1 MLSLKRKISLAV
13 LSLTALAAAVVAACN
28 IWVNRSARGKVFDDV
43 RQVPSGRVAVVLGTS
58 PESRFGGPNLF
69 YRARIRAA
77 AELYRTGKS
86 RQFVISGARRPGYDE
101 TGMMRRD
108 LVAQGVPDS
117 LISEDGAGD
126 RTLLSMRN
134 MRQRYGLD
142 SITVVSQRWHN
153 QRAIFMARHLGID
166 AVGYNADDVHR
177 RLAKL
182 THLRELLARVKAC
195 AELLMA
201 DSSLSTAS

>member
-1 MLSLKRKISLAV
+1 M
-13 LSLTALAAAVVAACN
+13 
-28 IWVNRSARGKVFDDV
+28 
-43 RQVPSGRVAVVLGTS
+43 
-58 PESRFGGPNLF
+58 
-69 YRARIRAA
+69 
-77 AELYRTGKS
+77 
-86 RQFVISGARRPGYDE
+86 
-101 TGMMRRD
+101 
-108 LVAQGVPDS
+108 PDS